1 MFKFSYTVASHSANN
16 NRKINLCSK
25 MKISTLFLFCVLFC
39 ANITFAQWQHIA
51 TIGNY
56 ELRAVKFFNEHTGI
70 VAGEG
75 GIWRSTNS
83 GVNWTQVLSGQNM
96 NSLSFP
102 DNNVGYAVG
111 DSGKIYKTNDSGLN
125 WTIQITNTLNNLN
138 SVSFYNALTGY
149 AVGQN
154 GIILRTTSGGAN
166 WYQNVNQLVQD
177 LNCVQAVIN
186 VNTAIAVG
194 SNTGEYFTST
204 ANGGSNWISSLMIP
218 NNSLQSLNYLPGLG
232 GNIICVGGNGRIRKT
247 TNYGASWTL
256 ITAPATNNFNE
267 VVFLDVNTG
276 YIVGGV
282 SVILKTTNS
291 GLNWIL
297 QSTPSSSTLLSINF
311 INLNTGWAVGAFG
324 NVLRTGIPV
333 GIPNNSEETPEEFK
347 LYQNYPNP
355 FNPYTKINFEIPE
368 SAVVSIKVFDF
379 SGKKV
384 YTVITDKLM
393 NIGKYEFVLNMMDF
407 SSGIYICQFEAK
419 SFSGNINKFIK
430 ILLIK

>member
-1 MFKFSYTVASHSANN
+1 M
-16 NRKINLCSK
+16 
-25 MKISTLFLFCVLFC
+25 
-39 ANITFAQWQHIA
+39 
-51 TIGNY
+51 
-56 ELRAVKFFNEHTGI
+56 
-70 VAGEG
+70 
-75 GIWRSTNS
+75 
-83 GVNWTQVLSGQNM
+83 
-96 NSLSFP
+96 
-102 DNNVGYAVG
+102 
-111 DSGKIYKTNDSGLN
+111 
-125 WTIQITNTLNNLN
+125 
-138 SVSFYNALTGY
+138 
-149 AVGQN
+149 
-154 GIILRTTSGGAN
+154 
-166 WYQNVNQLVQD
+166 
-177 LNCVQAVIN
+177 
-186 VNTAIAVG
+186 
-194 SNTGEYFTST
+194 
-204 ANGGSNWISSLMIP
+204 
-218 NNSLQSLNYLPGLG
+218 
-232 GNIICVGGNGRIRKT
+232 
-247 TNYGASWTL
+247 
-256 ITAPATNNFNE
+256 
-267 VVFLDVNTG
+267 NTG

-384 YTVITDKLM
+384 NTVITDKLM